1 MTRGLKPM
9 PAGRSKESDI
19 GCYRHLFF
27 QGRIGPAWSAPPS
40 RITASRRT
48 FGEGGMG
55 LPVRDVSRTF
65 DLTNEQPR
73 LLSYV
78 IARQRSRLKGS
89 A

>member
-1 MTRGLKPM
+1 
-9 PAGRSKESDI
+9 
-19 GCYRHLFF
+19 
-27 QGRIGPAWSAPPS
+27 
-40 RITASRRT
+40 
-48 FGEGGMG
+48 MG